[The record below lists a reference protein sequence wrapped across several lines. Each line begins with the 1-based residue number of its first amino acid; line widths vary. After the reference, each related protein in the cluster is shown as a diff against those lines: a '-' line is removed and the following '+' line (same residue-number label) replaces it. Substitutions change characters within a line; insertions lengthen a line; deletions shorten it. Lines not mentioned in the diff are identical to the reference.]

1 MLLRRL
7 GNKSRIAHL
16 IYQHFPPHSLYIE
29 LFFGAG
35 GMFFKKPRSTHN
47 IVNDLDDDVFN
58 LYRVLR
64 LEPEALRREIE
75 ILPAHQSLMRW
86 WKTKQETDELKKAVR
101 FLLRSNFGYMGKPD
115 LLRASGG
122 HDKKRIVEAIET
134 TLKEF
139 GDTKFLS
146 ADFRRALKSVSAN
159 NLDNVFVYADPPYLH
174 TTNTYKMEAKWRES
188 DTEELFKLLASSP
201 YKFAI
206 SEFDHPKV
214 LELASVLGLRVI
226 EIGERHNLKNRRMEV
241 LVTNYD
247 SPVES
252 VAYLQA

>member
-7 GNKSRIAHL
+7 GNKQRIAHR
-16 IYQHFPPHSLYIE
+16 IYQHFPPHSVYVE

-58 LYRVLR
+58 LYKVLR
-64 LEPEALRREIE
+64 LDPEALKREIE
-75 ILPAHQSLMRW
+75 ILPAHQSLMKW
-86 WKTKQETDELKKAVR
+86 WKTKQETDDLKKAVR

-122 HDKKRIVEAIET
+122 HDKKRIVEAIES
-134 TLKEF
+134 TLRDL

-146 ADFRRALKSVSAN
+146 ADFRKALKSVSASN
-159 NLDNVFVYADPPYLH
+159 SDQVFVYADPPYLH
-174 TTNTYKMEAKWRES
+174 TTNTYKMESKWRES
-188 DTEELFKLLASSP
+188 DTEDLFKLLVNSP

-206 SEFDHPKV
+206 SEFDHPRV
-214 LELASVLGLRVI
+214 IELARQYDLNVI
-226 EIGERHNLKNRRMEV
+226 EIGERHNLKNRRMEI
-241 LVTNYD
+241 LVVNYHL
-247 SPVES
+247 SAQEAAS
-252 VAYLQA
+252 L